1 MPSVF
6 WDILYATKVRM
17 ETIPGIPTVK
27 IRKKPILLQ
36 EDAIPLIILTPGK
49 EVVGMEAFPNVV
61 EYIYEVQISIIRA
74 GNRIYETD
82 VEQFLTLRQSIRN
95 VLYQPVLPWASTVL
109 DSIIETNPAFD
120 IVSGE
125 SFNYDISGMV
135 IRYKSI
141 EERVS

>member
-1 MPSVF
+1 MPSIF
-6 WDILYATKVRM
+6 WDILYATKLRL

-74 GNRIYETD
+74 GNRIYEAD
-82 VEQFLTLRQSIRN
+82 VIKPLKAKYKHYEKYWSRN
-95 VLYQPVLPWASTVL
+95 YLGDINKVLKVVQ
-109 DSIIETNPAFD
+109 
-120 IVSGE
+120 
-125 SFNYDISGMV
+125 
-135 IRYKSI
+135 
-141 EERVS
+141 